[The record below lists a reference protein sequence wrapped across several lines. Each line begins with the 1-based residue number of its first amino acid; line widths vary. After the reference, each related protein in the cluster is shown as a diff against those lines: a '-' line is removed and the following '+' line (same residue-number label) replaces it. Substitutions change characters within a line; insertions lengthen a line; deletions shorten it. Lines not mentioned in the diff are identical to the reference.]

1 VNAAMRQMKLMEL
14 PSSGGE
20 VDSYRTVGESI
31 RRSFSHASPE
41 AMQKV
46 MAWLHG
52 QPIRLQYLGCF
63 EQSELEHDLSDYM
76 SPHATEVFEDG
87 RTVFEYDTLLGL
99 PDVQSM
105 TRLSFADFCKFLL
118 DLQAMMVGGEGG
130 FRSGDIATA
139 ADRTGASVRY
149 PEPRAIGAGLRSI
162 HEFWNSHVHSEPALA
177 GVMAM
182 AALLNLHPF
191 MDGNGRVARVIFNW
205 TLNGG
210 RQDRVYLPLHE
221 IAALSRC
228 GYLIR
233 LRQAQYHANW
243 APLLNFISMCGRRLF
258 EE

>member
-1 VNAAMRQMKLMEL
+1 MRQMKLMEL

-20 VDSYRTVGESI
+20 LDDYQVAGESI
-31 RRSFSHASPE
+31 SRSFAHASPE
-41 AMQKV
+41 AMQKI

-52 QPIRLQYLGCF
+52 QPICHRHLGRF
-63 EQSELEHDLSDYM
+63 EQSELEHELSDHM
-76 SPHATEVFEDG
+76 SPQATDVFEDG
-87 RTVFEYDTLLGL
+87 RTVLEYHALLGL
-99 PDVQSM
+99 PDVRSM
-105 TRLSFADFCKFLL
+105 AGLSFAEFCSFLL
-118 DLQAMMVGGEGG
+118 ELRALIVAGEGG
-130 FRSGDIATA
+130 FRRDDIATA
-139 ADRTGASVRY
+139 ADRTGARVRY
-149 PEPRAIGAGLRSI
+149 PEPKSIDAGLRSI
-162 HEFWNSHVHSEPALA
+162 HEFWSSRVHAEPALA

-191 MDGNGRVARVIFNW
+191 KDGNGRVARIVFNW

-210 RQDRVYLPLHE
+210 RQERVYLPLYE

-243 APLLNFISMCGRRLF
+243 GPLLNFISMCGRRLF